1 MSISRFQAFSDGVFS
16 ILITILVLNFSIPAY
31 TAGHLAAAVV
41 NQWPTMAAYVVSY
54 FYVGTLW
61 LFHHDYFNT
70 LTRIDRNV
78 NMLNLLIL
86 FSITLIDYPMSLVA
100 HTLAIRNTQDMR
112 VAFILYD
119 LVALFVSLTF
129 FLMYVYLHRH
139 MDLKAPH
146 VTTDFYT
153 TIKFDPL
160 RSVAIYGASIIAAF
174 FSIPLSALLLVLGI
188 LFHFFAYL
196 RMSGNLRKAKPI
208 PGTAAAVP
216 GRKEIIIYWQKP
228 ESHSTASPSIAHSP
242 RL

>member
-139 MDLKAPH
+139 MDLKTPH

-196 RMSGNLRKAKPI
+196 RMSGNLRKAKVKK
-208 PGTAAAVP
+208 VP
-216 GRKEIIIYWQKP
+216 AQP
-228 ESHSTASPSIAHSP
+228 QPS
-242 RL
+242 REEKK